1 MSDGEYEGVGMNKAR
16 WLKRVNVA
24 LFIFLLYQA
33 VTGLLS
39 DVMNGDVFEV
49 IHPIG
54 GAILVVLGFI
64 HLGLNW
70 GWVRTALLAR
80 KR

>member
-1 MSDGEYEGVGMNKAR
+1 MNKAR
-16 WLKRVNVA
+16 WLKRVNVV

-33 VTGLLS
+33 VTGLLLG
-39 DVMNGDVFEV
+39 VMDGEVFEV

-54 GAILVVLGFI
+54 GVILLILGLI
-64 HLGLNW
+64 HLSLNW
-70 GWVRTALLAR
+70 GWVRTSFLAP

>member
-1 MSDGEYEGVGMNKAR
+1 MNRAR
-16 WLKRVNVA
+16 WLKRVNVV
-24 LFIFLLYQA
+24 LFVFLLYQA

-39 DVMNGDVFEV
+39 GVMNGDVFEV

-54 GAILVVLGFI
+54 GVILLVLGLI

-70 GWVRTALLAR
+70 GWVRTSLLAP